1 MAVPDES
8 WEESGKSRRDPAVEA
23 SLKGMCVLVTRPA
36 HQADVLVRLIETAGG
51 EAVRLPTIEIVPAAD
66 PAALSALF
74 DRLPEF
80 DLAIFLSQNAVQQT
94 LPLLRARGLPPALR
108 LAAVGQG
115 TQQALRAEGFE
126 NVLAPVERFDSEAL
140 LELLPRATVL
150 GKNILIVRGSGG
162 RKLLSEQ
169 LSVRGA
175 HLSHADCYQRLPP
188 RHLDPL
194 AQARLQHGEID
205 IISITSVE
213 GLHNLYN
220 LVGTAGRAQLL
231 STAVLTVSERQAQAC
246 RELGFRAAVQVATR
260 ASDAAI
266 VGALCAWQAARNSI

>member
-1 MAVPDES
+1 M
-8 WEESGKSRRDPAVEA
+8 R
-23 SLKGMCVLVTRPA
+23 VLVTRPT
-36 HQADVLVRLIETAGG
+36 HQADALVRLIETAGG

-66 PAALSALF
+66 PAALNAVF

-80 DLAIFLSQNAVQQT
+80 DLAIFISQNAVCHA
-94 LPLLRARGLPPALR
+94 LPLLRARGIPPALR

-115 TQQALRAEGFE
+115 TQQSLRAEGFE
-126 NVLAPVERFDSEAL
+126 NVLTPTERFDGEAL
-140 LELLPRATVL
+140 LELLPRAKVL

-162 RKLLSEQ
+162 RELLSEQ
-169 LSVRGA
+169 LSARGA
-175 HLSHADCYQRLPP
+175 HLSYADCYRRVPP
-188 RHLDPL
+188 HQLDPL

-205 IISITSVE
+205 IVSITSVE

-246 RELGFRAAVQVATR
+246 RELGFRATVQVATR
-260 ASDAAI
+260 ASDTAI
-266 VGALCAWQAARNSI
+266 VDALCAWQAERNSI